1 MAPLTNRAVSYT
13 QLQYEVNNTVIV
25 ECQTEEREKA
35 VAKENLYRVLS
46 LFYIYYS
53 ESVLLVRF
61 ATK

>member
-35 VAKENLYRVLS
+35 VAKKEPVQSTFIILHIL
-46 LFYIYYS
+46 
-53 ESVLLVRF
+53 
-61 ATK
+61 